1 MQAKNRLLSA
11 IVQNNILTWS
21 TDQQILIAS
30 EVMEAET
37 GTVAETHEIAE
48 AVHAGPGAAGAGV
61 EGAGVRLR
69 RDAAM
74 LVCYLLDSEV
84 HTFAFSFAANAI
96 LSFIP
101 LIVMLYTIAG
111 SVFHSPV
118 MRAEVAELIKYLLPS
133 NQDFVAQNLAFV
145 ADRHTVQLVSMLM
158 ILVACTGIFLPLEVA
173 LNRAWGVVKSRNYI
187 LNQVVA
193 LGLAA
198 IMVMLGVLCVV
209 LNAAEHIVL
218 TVIFFGHID
227 NFVFRALSASWL
239 ILTTSAASIV
249 FFFSVYWLMPNRKV
263 PIRPVLRTSVIT
275 GLIWV
280 GAKFVFV
287 AVLPRLDLKALYG
300 PFYISVGLRLWAYIS
315 GLLLF
320 AGAQLSAV
328 RWSAASSAPA
338 VVHAPQ
344 SVAE

>member
-1 MQAKNRLLSA
+1 MGGQDVEMSMDKEQSLAGA
-11 IVQNNILTWS
+11 MAG
-21 TDQQILIAS
+21 DA
-30 EVMEAET
+30 AET
-37 GTVAETHEIAE
+37 GATETAATETGATETE
-48 AVHAGPGAAGAGV
+48 ALAAARP
-61 EGAGVRLR
+61 ARRLHLVRDGR
-69 RDAAM
+69 M
-74 LVCYLLDSEV
+74 LGSYLLDSEV

-111 SVFHSPV
+111 SVFHSPG
-118 MRAEVAELIKYLLPS
+118 MRAEIAELVKYFLPS

-145 ADRHTVQLVSMLM
+145 ADRHTVQLVSLFM

-198 IMVMLGVLCVV
+198 FMVVLGVVCVA
-209 LNAAEHIVL
+209 LNAAEHVVL
-218 TVIFFGHID
+218 TVLFFGHID
-227 NFVFRALSASWL
+227 NFVYRFFVGSWL
-239 ILTTSAASIV
+239 MLTTSAASIL

-263 PIRPVLRTSVIT
+263 PIRPVLRTSVVT

-280 GAKFVFV
+280 VAKFLFV
-287 AVLPRLDLKALYG
+287 AILPRLDLKALYG
-300 PFYISVGLRLWAYIS
+300 PFYVSVGLLLWAYVS

-328 RWSAASSAPA
+328 HLSDGGSMTEPMHSGQPGD
-338 VVHAPQ
+338 
-344 SVAE
+344 